1 MDKFVFTSQLAGLA
15 VLAYNYD
22 DDSGNIEARVEH
34 RLGGGIWWWHQ
45 VVAPQTSWLGGG
57 TIAPVTAGSDGSLPA
72 AGLGGDQ
79 AAG

>member
-1 MDKFVFTSQLAGLA
+1 M
-15 VLAYNYD
+15 
-22 DDSGNIEARVEH
+22 
-34 RLGGGIWWWHQ
+34 
-45 VVAPQTSWLGGG
+45 VAPSGDQAGGQRLGGG